1 MSKVNPGSP
10 ALRAA
15 IWAIAGAAAT
25 LITGWAALGSEAAEH
40 LLVPL
45 AVAIGLT
52 VVAISLATRYLG
64 RASLRLRFV
73 GISVFAVVLGLANL
87 AVLSVLMVVS
97 EDDATLVGVLLIY
110 ATAVAIGGGTA
121 AGRASSQAVERV
133 SEAAR
138 KMAAGDLEARAGA
151 VGGGPEL
158 ERLASTLDEMAAELA
173 AAGHRERAI
182 EAQRRDLIVAVSH
195 DLRTPLADLQAMAEA
210 ITDGVVTDPATIAD
224 YTGRMAASVESLGRL
239 VDDLFEFVQLDGA
252 AIEAERE
259 LARVDQVVEWAV
271 AACDAHAAL
280 KGLELRTELGDAAAA
295 ECSPR
300 LTRVLQNLLQNAIRH
315 TPGDGTVVVC
325 ARQAGAEIEVAVEDT
340 GEGIDAEAVERV
352 FEPFWRGDAARAT
365 EGSGLGLALAQR
377 IVESLGGR
385 IEVESAPAE
394 GSRFAVVLP
403 AR

>member
-1 MSKVNPGSP
+1 VTRGWLKAP
-10 ALRAA
+10 AAQAA
-15 IWAIAGAAAT
+15 AWAVAGAAAT
-25 LITGWAALGSEAAEH
+25 LVAGWAALGAEAAGH
-40 LLVPL
+40 LLAPL
-45 AVAIGLT
+45 AVAAGLT
-52 VVAISLATRYLG
+52 VAAISVAARFLG

-73 GISVFAVVLGLANL
+73 GISAFAVLLGLANL
-87 AVLSVLMVVS
+87 AVLSILMVVS
-97 EDDATLVGVLLIY
+97 EDDATLFAVLLLY
-110 ATAVAIGGGTA
+110 AAAVAVGGGLA
-121 AGRASSQAVERV
+121 AARASSRAVECI
-133 SEAAR
+133 SSAAQS
-138 KMAAGDLEARAGA
+138 MAAGDLEARAGA

-158 ERLASTLDEMAAELA
+158 ERLAAGLDEMAASLA
-173 AAGHRERAI
+173 AARERERAI

-210 ITDGVVTDPATIAD
+210 ITDGVVAD
-224 YTGRMAASVESLGRL
+224 RRTVAEYAGSMAASVESLGRL

-259 LARVDQVVEWAV
+259 LARVDQVVGWAV

-280 KGLELRTELGDAAAA
+280 KGLELHTELGDVGSV

-315 TPGDGTVVVC
+315 TPADGSVRVC

-340 GEGIDAEAVERV
+340 GDGIEPAAVTRV

-365 EGSGLGLALAQR
+365 DGSGLGLALARR

-385 IEVESAPAE
+385 IEVESEPKL
-394 GSRFAVVLP
+394 GSRFSVVLP